1 MTSWST
7 STRRSRWPDGRRAR
21 VADRSARR
29 ASSDSG
35 FTESG
40 PSVSAPSDSET
51 WPGATVRVGIINVMP
66 RAESYE
72 SYLLRPLLAAG
83 FAVEPVWIR
92 LESHV
97 YTSSDLERVRSRY
110 VTFAEATE
118 QAPLDGVILT
128 GAPVEE
134 LAFEEVRYFPEL
146 RAILT
151 QPRRSQVS
159 TLGLCWGGL
168 ALGHLLGLPKVSFER
183 KLFGVFEQ
191 QRLEPTHA
199 LTRGLG
205 ESFPCAHSRHS
216 GIPDAELERARDTGV
231 VQLLAYGSETGYTI
245 FESRD
250 GLFLAHLGHP
260 EYPARRLLEE
270 WQRDVALG
278 RDGIEAPQHYDTA
291 EPQATWTPH
300 CDQLFANWLT
310 RLRRQKNDPKP
321 GAHRARPTYSTRS
334 P

>member
-1 MTSWST
+1 
-7 STRRSRWPDGRRAR
+7 
-21 VADRSARR
+21 VADTSAARQALR
-29 ASSDSG
+29 DSG
-35 FTESG
+35 LTESRSG
-40 PSVSAPSDSET
+40 PRS
-51 WPGATVRVGIINVMP
+51 TVRVGIINVMP

-72 SYLLRPLLAAG
+72 AYLLRPLLGATPL
-83 FAVEPVWIR
+83 VEPVWIR

-110 VTFAEATE
+110 VTFQEATE
-118 QAPLDGVILT
+118 GAPLDGVILT

-151 QPRRSQVS
+151 EARQSGVS
-159 TLGLCWGGL
+159 ALGLCWGGL

-191 QRLEPTHA
+191 QRLDPRHA
-199 LTRGLG
+199 LTRGFG
-205 ESFPCAHSRHS
+205 ECFPCAHSRHS
-216 GIPDAELERARDTGV
+216 GIPDAELERARDAGV

-245 FESRD
+245 FESHD

-278 RDGIEAPQHYDTA
+278 RGGIEPPQHYDTA

-300 CDQLFANWLT
+300 CDQLFANWLA
-310 RLRRQKNDPKP
+310 RLQRDESL
-321 GAHRARPTYSTRS
+321 AARP
-334 P
+334 